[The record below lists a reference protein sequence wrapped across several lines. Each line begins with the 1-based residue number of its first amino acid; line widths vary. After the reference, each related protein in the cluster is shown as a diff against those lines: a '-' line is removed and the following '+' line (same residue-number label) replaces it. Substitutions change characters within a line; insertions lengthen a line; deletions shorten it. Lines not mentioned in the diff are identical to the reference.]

1 MPGLKGITMNT
12 APEAEPHIYAEDD
25 AAIYQA
31 ICGPDGV
38 FEIGQQ
44 CESQVISNNKV
55 RVKDG
60 VIIIGGHFARIPYG
74 DYIDF
79 EIANGQ
85 AGKKRNDIL
94 IAKFTTTGS
103 GGIDTF
109 TGVVK
114 QGAAVTGTATDPALT
129 QNDLYQNGKIRELP
143 LYRVKLDGLSITE
156 VEPMFNLI
164 PTIPMLNASLSE
176 LSETE
181 SAELRNNFNTLFGY
195 AERRG
200 KLVSI
205 TSVFSANQW
214 TYQTSAWIT
223 IGTLPVSMRPSRQ
236 QNDVAVYGSNQN
248 EVTGLRVT
256 TDGKVQAYFKTGTG
270 QYLNF
275 SISYLID

>member
-1 MPGLKGITMNT
+1 MEGLKGLTINT
-12 APEAEPHIYAEDD
+12 APEAEPHLYAEDD

-31 ICGPDGV
+31 ICGADGV
-38 FEIGQQ
+38 FQIGQQ

-60 VIIIGGHFARIPYG
+60 VIIVGGHFARIPYG

-114 QGAAVTGTATDPALT
+114 QGAAVTGTATDPVLT

-164 PTIPMLNASLSE
+164 PTIPALNASLSE

-200 KLVSI
+200 KQVSI
-205 TSVFSANQW
+205 TSVFAANQW
-214 TYQTSAWIT
+214 TYQTANWVT

-256 TDGKVQAYFKTGTG
+256 TDGKVQAYFKAGTG
-270 QYLNF
+270 QYLSF

>member
-164 PTIPMLNASLSE
+164 PTIPTLNASLSE

-200 KLVSI
+200 KQVSI
-205 TSVFSANQW
+205 TSVFAANQW
-214 TYQTSAWIT
+214 TYQTSAWVT

-256 TDGKVQAYFKTGTG
+256 TDGKVQAYVKTGTG

>member
-164 PTIPMLNASLSE
+164 PTIPTLNASLSE

-214 TYQTSAWIT
+214 TYQTSDWFT
-223 IGTLPVSMRPSRQ
+223 IGTLPVSMRPSQQ
-236 QNDVAVYGSNQN
+236 QNGMAVYGNAQDN
-248 EVTGLRVT
+248 VTGFRVT

>member
-164 PTIPMLNASLSE
+164 PTIPTLNASLSE

-214 TYQTSAWIT
+214 TYQESDWVT
-223 IGTLPVSMRPSRQ
+223 IGTIPASMRPSRQ
-236 QNDVAVYGSNQN
+236 QNGVAVYGSNQDSA
-248 EVTGLRVT
+248 TGLRVT
-256 TDGKVQAYFKTGTG
+256 TNGNVQVYFRSGSG